1 MFVNLVFA
9 ARELTR
15 GLGFRTE
22 LVHYTTMKI
31 AAFVGPAVISKSSFL
46 NLQSQLSTYRPSVF
60 DSLIYGELS
69 NQRHSFLQLV
79 NIISSFARSS
89 KFTRDQYLQGI
100 LKNRNVKFAGNIMYN
115 LLYRGKL
122 EAKFGNEGALPI
134 QGTVLG
140 FGFVDY
146 RLDDT
151 PEFLMTLGG
160 SKMYKLTEKMR
171 ELDMSTIYGPKT
183 LSVLEELGYSTRRKK
198 QQLDLIPQPD

>member
-1 MFVNLVFA
+1 MFA

-31 AAFVGPAVISKSSFL
+31 AAFIGPAVISKSSFL
-46 NLQSQLSTYRPSVF
+46 NMQPKLSIYRPSIF
-60 DSLIYGELS
+60 DGLIYGELS
-69 NQRHSFLQLV
+69 NQRFSFVQLV
-79 NIISSFARSS
+79 NIIISFARSS

-100 LKNRNVKFAGNIMYN
+100 QRNRDVKFAGSTLYN
-115 LLYRGKL
+115 LIYRGKL

-140 FGFVDY
+140 FGYVDY

-160 SKMYKLTEKMR
+160 SKTYKLIDKMR

-183 LSVLEELGYSTRRKK
+183 LSVLEEMGYSTRRKK
-198 QQLDLIPQPD
+198 QHLDLIPQPD